1 MKIENEVNFAILRK
15 DFESKIHRT
24 PSPALSCL
32 IGCVYY
38 LVIPTG
44 YGAVVYPRMVR
55 HYQDTMELALR
66 YAVDG
71 SWADLRSGTRSFHS
85 VSLVITEKIELLG
98 LNCIVRSTRA
108 ESELKLV
115 HSDSFP

>member
-1 MKIENEVNFAILRK
+1 MKIENEVNFAILREELK
-15 DFESKIHRT
+15 SKIHRT

-38 LVIPTG
+38 LVIPTIH
-44 YGAVVYPRMVR
+44 GAVVYPRMVR

-66 YAVDG
+66 YAIDG
-71 SWADLRSGTRSFHS
+71 SWADLRSGTRCFHF
-85 VSLVITEKIELLG
+85 VSLVIAKKIELLG